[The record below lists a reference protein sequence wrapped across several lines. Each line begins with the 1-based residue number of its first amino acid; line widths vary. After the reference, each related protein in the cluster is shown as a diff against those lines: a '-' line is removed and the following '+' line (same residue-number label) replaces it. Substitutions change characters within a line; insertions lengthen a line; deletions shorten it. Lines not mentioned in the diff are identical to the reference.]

1 MITRLRPD
9 YLKNFT
15 IVARLICGEDAP
27 WLEKELWRWNGELSR
42 DRYVEEIR
50 LTRAQMRSKLQDLES
65 ASSLLAHALESLDR
79 EFLDAL
85 PSGPIADPER
95 LRRELEDLCY
105 RAGQARDCSDL
116 ATKSGVTKAGPGKA
130 RPEAMSPRTLCA
142 IIISEAFKHVHGVY
156 PSPKNRR
163 AAQAA
168 ETYWRAAGGEARS
181 SGEEEPLAFWR
192 YHFEK
197 ALSSTA
203 KGFRAEFKRYLVESK
218 REWIRE
224 HSAAEAA

>member
-105 RAGQARDCSDL
+105 GAGQARDCSDL

-142 IIISEAFKHVHGVY
+142 IIISEG
-156 PSPKNRR
+156 
-163 AAQAA
+163 
-168 ETYWRAAGGEARS
+168 S
-181 SGEEEPLAFWR
+181 STSTGYTQSEEPQSGAGRRDLLASR
-192 YHFEK
+192 RRRSAQQRRGGAASLL
-197 ALSSTA
+197 ALSLR
-203 KGFRAEFKRYLVESK
+203 KGPQFDGKGVPRRVQALPC
-218 REWIRE
+218 
-224 HSAAEAA
+224 